1 MYTYSM
7 DPLYPYIEVGLL
19 PKLTHIM
26 YTYSMDPSYPY
37 IETFATVE
45 RPIHYVY
52 IQYGPIVPIH

>member
-1 MYTYSM
+1 MR
-7 DPLYPYIEVGLL
+7 LL